1 MADLKE
7 IVDCINKGNLKEALK
22 LCDTYENEKNKKFI
36 LNFRGAVHLIKGNLD
51 IAEKNFLDAARIDSK
66 FIDPLKNLYLIC
78 LKKRDYKDLLT
89 YAQKLLEADR
99 LENEHNYKLAYAFE
113 LNNNLK
119 DSIEYYKRYVD
130 KKGKNSKQAF
140 NNIGCIYLKR
150 NKPKIAINFFK
161 DGLNFGED
169 KTITNNIFKCYV
181 LLRDLEN
188 SDFYYDKAI
197 KFDENYLEFKHTKAK
212 YFILKNQITEA
223 IEILKENK
231 DKPRF
236 LITLL
241 VLYFNLGKNEEGIK
255 LLNQSKD
262 KMKKDPIYYNYLG
275 LRLLYEGD
283 FKDGWRFYEH
293 RNSKKVDFFKE
304 TKEWSGETIENK
316 NIVVFTEQGL
326 GDAIQFSKYII
337 PLCKIAKKVTFVTKD
352 SIKPL
357 FKEELEN
364 LTIETIESCKNKKF
378 DLKIALGSLIKFF
391 FEEKFSKNE
400 NLIIS
405 NKALDLKW
413 KKKIPQNK
421 LNIGISWSG
430 SFNGPNEPYR
440 SIPLQKLEK
449 LFSLDVNFYCLQ
461 NEIWDRDLDY
471 FKTLNLT
478 NCGEYK
484 LTEIAS
490 IIQNLDL
497 VITSDTSL
505 LHLSASLNKQTWG
518 LLSLYPDWRWS
529 EFNKI
534 NPYSNLKIFKQKS
547 FKDWSEIEELVVT
560 ELQNKIYTFNNS
572 NKSKTNL

>member
-7 IVDCINKGNLKEALK
+7 IVDCINKGNLEEALK
-22 LCDTYENEKNKKFI
+22 LCDACENEKNKKFI
-36 LNFRGAVHLIKGNLD
+36 LNFRGAIHLIEGNLD
-51 IAEKNFLDAARIDSK
+51 IAETNFLVAAGIDSK

-169 KTITNNIFKCYV
+169 KTIINNTFKCYV

-197 KFDENYLEFKHTKAK
+197 KFDQNYLEFKHTKAK
-212 YFILKNQITEA
+212 YLILKNQITEA

-241 VLYFNLGKNEEGIK
+241 VLYFNLGKNEEGKK

-283 FKDGWRFYEH
+283 FKDGWSFYEH
-293 RNSKKVDFFKE
+293 RNSKKIDFFKE
-304 TKEWSGETIENK
+304 TKEWSGETIKNK

-352 SIKPL
+352 SIKSL
-357 FKEELEN
+357 FQDKLEN

-378 DLKIALGSLIKFF
+378 DFKIALGSLIKFF
-391 FEEKFSKNE
+391 FKKKFSKNE
-400 NLIIS
+400 NLIKS
-405 NKALDLKW
+405 NTDLDLKW
-413 KKKIPQNK
+413 KKKIPRDK
-421 LNIGISWSG
+421 LNVGICWSG

-440 SIPLQKLEK
+440 SIPLQELKK
-449 LFSLDVNFYCLQ
+449 LFTLDVNYYCLQ

-471 FKTLNLT
+471 FKSLNLM

-484 LTEIAS
+484 LIEIAS

-497 VITSDTSL
+497 VISSDTSL
-505 LHLSASLNKQTWG
+505 LHLSASLNKETLG
-518 LLSLYPDWRWS
+518 ILSLYPDWRWS

-547 FKDWSEIEELVVT
+547 FKDWSEIERLIVT
-560 ELQNKIYTFNNS
+560 ELQSKIYTFNNS
-572 NKSKTNL
+572 SKSKTNL

>member
-1 MADLKE
+1 M
-7 IVDCINKGNLKEALK
+7 
-22 LCDTYENEKNKKFI
+22 
-36 LNFRGAVHLIKGNLD
+36 
-51 IAEKNFLDAARIDSK
+51 
-66 FIDPLKNLYLIC
+66 
-78 LKKRDYKDLLT
+78 
-89 YAQKLLEADR
+89 
-99 LENEHNYKLAYAFE
+99 
-113 LNNNLK
+113 
-119 DSIEYYKRYVD
+119 
-130 KKGKNSKQAF
+130 
-140 NNIGCIYLKR
+140 
-150 NKPKIAINFFK
+150 
-161 DGLNFGED
+161 
-169 KTITNNIFKCYV
+169 
-181 LLRDLEN
+181 
-188 SDFYYDKAI
+188 
-197 KFDENYLEFKHTKAK
+197 
-212 YFILKNQITEA
+212 
-223 IEILKENK
+223 
-231 DKPRF
+231 
-236 LITLL
+236 
-241 VLYFNLGKNEEGIK
+241 
-255 LLNQSKD
+255 
-262 KMKKDPIYYNYLG
+262 
-275 LRLLYEGD
+275 
-283 FKDGWRFYEH
+283 
-293 RNSKKVDFFKE
+293 
-304 TKEWSGETIENK
+304 EWSGETIENK

-364 LTIETIESCKNKKF
+364 LTIETFESCKNKKF

-405 NKALDLKW
+405 NKDLDLKW

-440 SIPLQKLEK
+440 SIPLQDLEK

-484 LTEIAS
+484 LVEIAS

-529 EFNKI
+529 EFDKI

-560 ELQNKIYTFNNS
+560 ELKNKIYTFNNS
-572 NKSKTNL
+572 NKSKSNL

>member
-1 MADLKE
+1 MADLKD
-7 IVDCINKGNLKEALK
+7 IVDCINKGNLKEALT

-36 LNFRGAVHLIKGNLD
+36 LNFKGAIHLIKENLD
-51 IAEKNFLDAARIDSK
+51 IAEKNFLDATGIDSK

-78 LKKRDYKDLLT
+78 LKKKNYKDLLT
-89 YAQKLLEADR
+89 YAQKLLEADG

-169 KTITNNIFKCYV
+169 KTIINNTFKCYV

-197 KFDENYLEFKHTKAK
+197 KFDQNYLEFKHTKAK
-212 YFILKNQITEA
+212 YLILKNQITEA

-241 VLYFNLGKNEEGIK
+241 VLYFNLGKNEEGKK

-283 FKDGWRFYEH
+283 FKDGWSFYEH
-293 RNSKKVDFFKE
+293 RNSKKIDFFKE
-304 TKEWSGETIENK
+304 TKEWSGETIKNK

-352 SIKPL
+352 SIKSL
-357 FKEELEN
+357 FQDKLEN
-364 LTIETIESCKNKKF
+364 LNIETIESCKNEKF
-378 DLKIALGSLIKFF
+378 DFKVALGSLIKFF
-391 FEEKFSKNE
+391 FEKKFIKNE

-405 NKALDLKW
+405 NKDLDLKW
-413 KKKIPQNK
+413 KNKIPQDK

-440 SIPLQKLEK
+440 SIPLQELKK

-461 NEIWDRDLDY
+461 SEIWDRDLHY
-471 FKTLNLT
+471 FKSLNLT

-497 VITSDTSL
+497 VISSDTSL

-518 LLSLYPDWRWS
+518 ILSLYPDWRWS

-547 FKDWSEIEELVVT
+547 FNDWSEIEELIVT
-560 ELQNKIYTFNNS
+560 ELQSKIFTFNNS
-572 NKSKTNL
+572 SKLKTNL

>member
-1 MADLKE
+1 MADLKD
-7 IVDCINKGNLKEALK
+7 IVDCINKGNLKEALT

-36 LNFRGAVHLIKGNLD
+36 LNFKGAIHLIKENLD
-51 IAEKNFLDAARIDSK
+51 IAEKNFLDAAGIDSK

-130 KKGKNSKQAF
+130 RKGKNSKQAF

-161 DGLNFGED
+161 NSLNFGED
-169 KTITNNIFKCYV
+169 KIIINNIFKCYV

-188 SDFYYDKAI
+188 SDVYYHKAARI
-197 KFDENYLEFKHTKAK
+197 DENYLEFKYTKAK
-212 YFILKNQITEA
+212 YLILKNHIVEA

-231 DKPRF
+231 NVPRF
-236 LITLL
+236 LVTLIL
-241 VLYFNLGKNEEGIK
+241 LNFNLGRNEEGKK
-255 LLNQSKD
+255 LLIQSKE
-262 KMKKDPIYYNYLG
+262 KMEKDPEYYNYLG
-275 LRLLYEGD
+275 LRLLYEGN
-283 FKDGWRFYEH
+283 FNDGWRFYEH
-293 RNSKKVDFFKE
+293 RNSKKIDFFKE
-304 TKEWSGETIENK
+304 TKEWSGEKIENK
-316 NIVVFTEQGL
+316 NIVVFAEQGL

-352 SIKPL
+352 SIKSL
-357 FKEELEN
+357 FNNELEN

-378 DLKIALGSLIKFF
+378 DFKIALGSLIKFF
-391 FEEKFSKNE
+391 FKKKFSKNE
-400 NLIIS
+400 NLIKS
-405 NKALDLKW
+405 NTDLNFKW
-413 KKKIPQNK
+413 KKKIPRDK
-421 LNIGISWSG
+421 LNVGISWSG

-440 SIPLQKLEK
+440 SIPLQELKK
-449 LFSLDVNFYCLQ
+449 LFTLDVNYYCLQ

-471 FKTLNLT
+471 FKSLNLM

-484 LTEIAS
+484 LIEIAS

-497 VITSDTSL
+497 VISSDTSL
-505 LHLSASLNKQTWG
+505 LHLSASLNKETLG
-518 LLSLYPDWRWS
+518 ILSLYPDWRWS

-547 FKDWSEIEELVVT
+547 FKDWSEIERLIVT
-560 ELQNKIYTFNNS
+560 ELQSKIYTFNNS
-572 NKSKTNL
+572 SKSKTNL